1 MTNLHGEKA
10 ATKTQSNTS
19 PTRLKESNLTH
30 SISMTNGAAGIPTK
44 STEATHLTI
53 NMYDPD
59 DNHDSDYAEENHN
72 SKCEERDIEQGIQT
86 EV

>member
-1 MTNLHGEKA
+1 
-10 ATKTQSNTS
+10 
-19 PTRLKESNLTH
+19 
-30 SISMTNGAAGIPTK
+30 MTNGAAGIPTK